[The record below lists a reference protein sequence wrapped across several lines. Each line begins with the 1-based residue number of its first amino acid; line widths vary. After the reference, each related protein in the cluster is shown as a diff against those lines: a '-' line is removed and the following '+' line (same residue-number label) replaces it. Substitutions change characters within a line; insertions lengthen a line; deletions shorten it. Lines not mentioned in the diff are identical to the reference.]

1 MNDREIRKMPL
12 TTLNESLRKFYLQHT
27 PVMMW
32 AMTLTLVY
40 MVQACSTIRPTTALE
55 QKKAIEI
62 TQESNIDHV
71 VPKTFKDAEKVEK
84 DGPLNLGVFSPL
96 GTSSSMTANNSTTQ
110 STQNTPALAMPFVV
124 LQSAV
129 VDNTPKNGIPIE
141 IAKLT
146 KEKKW
151 NEALR
156 AIAIETK
163 KNPRNVQLLFIQSR
177 IYVELGQLENA
188 RLALMAFIDKYPD
201 IPEPYN
207 NLAVLYASAGK
218 LDVAR
223 ENLEICLKLS
233 PKYAIALQNLGDIY
247 TLTAASYY
255 EKAYQLDR
263 RMKDAD
269 KKSKLAQS
277 ITNQ

>member
-1 MNDREIRKMPL
+1 MIHREIRKMPSI
-12 TTLNESLRKFYLQHT
+12 TVNESLRNFHLQVDPKF
-27 PVMMW
+27 MW
-32 AMTLTLVY
+32 VFTLTLVY
-40 MVQACSTIRPTTALE
+40 LVQGCSTVRPNTALE
-55 QKKAIEI
+55 QKKSIET

-71 VPKTFKDAEKVEK
+71 VPKTFKDAEKMEK
-84 DGPLNLGVFSPL
+84 DGPMNLGVYSPL
-96 GTSSSMTANNSTTQ
+96 GASSAMTSNNTTTQ
-110 STQNTPALAMPFVV
+110 STQNTPTLAMPFVV

-129 VDNTPKNGIPIE
+129 VDNTPKNGIPHN
-141 IAKLT
+141 IAQLT

-151 NEALR
+151 DEALK
-156 AIAIETK
+156 AIAVETK

-177 IYVELGQLENA
+177 IYIERGQLENA

-223 ENLEICLKLS
+223 ENLELCLKLS

-255 EKAYQLDR
+255 EKAYQQDR
-263 RMKDAD
+263 RMKDAE
-269 KKSKLAQS
+269 KKRKLAQS
-277 ITNQ
+277 ITGQ